1 MFASAVVAQAADTDT
16 LAKMRQVVKEEF
28 QVVKEE
34 VKEVIKEEVKEEV
47 QQFVKIIRPITDAVF
62 GQPAHRAT
70 TVQTRESVKDTA
82 AQHHSASGCL
92 ILQHVFGPEV
102 AEQYEFCAAHIY
114 DKSNRKAAAALG
126 IDIDS
131 PRNILILLRAFEI
144 EFDNGNMMFIPCEEA
159 DGQRLRKRARK
170 SGMSFVSEN
179 LLLQVFVRESL
190 RREEVWTLKNN
201 NLQKEKRVSVRGRQ
215 LLFGD
220 VHETKIKAAPVY
232 MRALFE
238 KCMGAFKKP
247 GEPPGSMPNP
257 YDYLDCFQARC
268 NSWEAYFDFRWTDA
282 DRQVGSA
289 PVEQVVDDSD

>member
-1 MFASAVVAQAADTDT
+1 MFASAVVAQADTDT
-16 LAKMRQVVKEEF
+16 FAKIRQVVKEEV
-28 QVVKEE
+28 QQ
-34 VKEVIKEEVKEEV
+34 VKEEV
-47 QQFVKIIRPITDAVF
+47 QQVKEEVVQQVVKMIQPITDAVF

-70 TVQTRESVKDTA
+70 TVQTRESVRDTA

-92 ILQHVFGPEV
+92 ILQDVFGPEV
-102 AEQYEFCAAHIY
+102 AGQYEFCAAHIY

-159 DGQRLRKRARK
+159 EDEQRLRKRARK
-170 SGMSFVSEN
+170 FGTSFASEN

-201 NLQKEKRVSVRGRQ
+201 TLQKQKPVCVLGRQ
-215 LLFGD
+215 LFFGD
-220 VHETKIKAAPVY
+220 VHGKKIKAAPVY

-257 YDYLDCFQARC
+257 YDYLDRFQARC

-289 PVEQVVDDSD
+289 PVEQVVDHSD